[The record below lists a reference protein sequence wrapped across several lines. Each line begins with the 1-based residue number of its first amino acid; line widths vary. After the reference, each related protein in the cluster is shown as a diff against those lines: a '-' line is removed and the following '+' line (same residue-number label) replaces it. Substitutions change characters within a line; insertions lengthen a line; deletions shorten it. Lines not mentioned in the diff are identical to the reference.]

1 MYKINQQKTKK
12 NPPKKG
18 DVPEPCYA
26 YGLQGMFLSDNRYYL
41 RNEFIF
47 GCGCHAPLPNL
58 SFRSKHSNCHGQ
70 MDSYLLR
77 PLLHYTNYFYPL
89 MIDGNI
95 GRGMVS
101 DETSKTGLTGPQ
113 KVTIGHINHW
123 ITSRYMYTCMYNQLY

>member
-95 GRGMVS
+95 GRGTVS
-101 DETSKTGLTGPQ
+101 DETSKTSLTGPQ
-113 KVTIGHINHW
+113 KVAVGRVNHW
-123 ITSRYMYTCMYNQLY
+123 ITSRYMYMYNQLY